1 MSLKTALA
9 QSELVVA
16 PGVYDLISA
25 TVADQLDFQALYMT
39 VNGTVASSLGLP
51 DVGLATYTEMV
62 SRVDAIAQRIT
73 TPLIADGD
81 AGYGGLLNV
90 DRTVRGYERAGAS
103 AIQIEDQQSPKK
115 CGFAAVTEVI
125 ELAEMIDKI
134 KVAIEARHSDEFLIV
149 SLV

>member
-39 VNGTVASSLGLP
+39 GNGTVASSLGLP

-81 AGYGGLLNV
+81 TGYGGLLNV
-90 DRTVRGYERAGAS
+90 DRTIRGYERAGAS

-125 ELAEMIDKI
+125 ELPEML
-134 KVAIEARHSDEFLIV
+134 SLIHI
-149 SLV
+149 